1 MKEITDKRAG
11 PKARTEAAAQTE
23 AEAHADT
30 RQRLLD
36 AAGEVFAAKGYEK
49 ATIRDIVKRAKA
61 NLNAVNYYFRD
72 KRNLYLSLFDFARQ
86 IAGSR
91 DTEAFERMRAMPP
104 DERLR
109 AFVRHMLATFEFK
122 KKSPWQWRL
131 MMREMLEPTGVLDVV
146 VDRVIRPRFEF
157 LVTIVT
163 DIVGDDLS
171 ERRVRLCAE
180 HIVAQCVHLVH
191 GRTIIQKII
200 PEVDYSPEGMH
211 AMADHVSAFSL
222 AALKNLPREE
232 ST

>member
-11 PKARTEAAAQTE
+11 PKAQSE
-23 AEAHADT
+23 AEANADT
-30 RQRLLD
+30 SLGLLD

-72 KRNLYLSLFDFARQ
+72 KRNLYLSLFDFARH
-86 IAGSR
+86 IAGDR
-91 DTEAFERMRAMPP
+91 DKQAFERMRAMPP
-104 DERLR
+104 DDRLR

-122 KKSPWQWRL
+122 KKSPWQMRL

-157 LVTIVT
+157 LVTIVR
-163 DIVGDDLS
+163 DIVGD
-171 ERRVRLCAE
+171 EVPQRRVRLCAE

-191 GRTIIQKII
+191 GRTIIEKII
-200 PEVDYSPEGMH
+200 PELDYSPEGMQ
-211 AMADHVSAFSL
+211 AMADHVTAFSL
-222 AALKNLPREE
+222 AALRNLPPEE
-232 ST
+232 SH